1 MQRRENPFFPSAM
14 HGEGLG
20 EGILLV
26 NALNQ
31 RPRNGA
37 FFIGQL
43 PSPLTPL
50 PTAEYS

>member
-1 MQRRENPFFPSAM
+1 MQRRENLFFPSAM
-14 HGEGLG
+14 YGEGLG
-20 EGILLV
+20 VGILLAI
-26 NALNQ
+26 ALNQ

-43 PSPLTPL
+43 PSPPAPL